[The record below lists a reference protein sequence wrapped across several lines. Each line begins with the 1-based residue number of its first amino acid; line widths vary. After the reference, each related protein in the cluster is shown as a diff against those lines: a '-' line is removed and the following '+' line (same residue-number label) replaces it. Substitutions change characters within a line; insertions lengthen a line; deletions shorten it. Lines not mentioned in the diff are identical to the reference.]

1 MIMYLLAFF
10 SLNNRQIPI
19 IIMIYQY
26 YRRQKSTKR
35 THHTTVCSFG
45 AAMIS
50 REQFRLKEN

>member
-1 MIMYLLAFF
+1 MYLLAFF

-26 YRRQKSTKR
+26 YRGQKSTKR

-50 REQFRLKEN
+50 REQFRLKEK